1 MDGGGI
7 KIDIFVLIYRI
18 HINKI
23 MDLHQNKLSKAEW
36 ESIEKPVN
44 SNEKDILKLIIEGY
58 HSPNIKKNDTQTF
71 LSYTKI
77 EKSPEIEYFIYK
89 TYFEAILYKSI
100 NKYGQG
106 TSIVNINPIKFMEGS
121 VIKQL
126 KSSDSIRI
134 KNAEEVIKVNKGK
147 IFEYLLLDLFH
158 DLLKNIYTKKQKYA
172 YYLYTLIQ
180 IRKTAIQ
187 NINSIV
193 LRYIDKAI
201 EWTNQLT
208 KTSEIIT
215 NAYHFIEQNKYLI
228 KYEDKELYSHQK
240 QLFRIINNN
249 NNSKLILYTAPTGTG
264 KTLSPIGISEKKKI
278 IFVCVARHIGLAL
291 AKSAISVNKKVA
303 FAFGCETA
311 SDIRLHYYSAV
322 DYTINRKSGGIGRVD
337 NSNGT
342 NVEIM
347 ICDVQSYLTSMHYML
362 SFNDEKNLITY
373 WDEPTITL
381 DYQDHELHSI
391 IHNNWKENKI
401 STLVLSCAT
410 LPVQEDI
417 QSVHQDFQRKFDDV
431 EIHTISS
438 YDCKKTIPII
448 NKEGFCELPHYL
460 YENYTD
466 LLKCVQHCQTNKTLL
481 RYFDLREIIRFIE
494 YMEDTYELDEHIQL
508 DSYFT
513 IISDITMN
521 KLKTYYLDLL
531 ASVEDEDDWKNI
543 HAYMLETR
551 QNRFAATCN
560 TLRSVDVN
568 QPKNDSSV
576 FNIHKNETKNTGGL
590 LATTSDAY
598 TFTDGPIIYL
608 TDEIDKIGQ
617 FYIQQTKIP
626 ANVFSNISEK
636 INENNEISKKIESL
650 DALIENKE
658 TKLDGDNK
666 SVSIRESGRLSNESD
681 GWTKNIAVLRKK
693 LKIVSLDPMYL
704 PNTKPHQQI
713 WRQNK
718 EFIENAFI
726 ADVGEGNVRTIM
738 QLNVD
743 TRYKLLLLL
752 GIGTFKLHKNNEY
765 MEIMKRLA
773 DEQKLYMIIASTDY
787 IYGTNYQF
795 CHGFIGKD
803 LSTISQQKIYQS
815 MGRVGRNNIQQ
826 DYTIRFR
833 DNDTI
838 KSLFTKQTSNIEAV
852 NMCKLFHSN

>member
-1 MDGGGI
+1 M
-7 KIDIFVLIYRI
+7 
-18 HINKI
+18 N
-23 MDLHQNKLSKAEW
+23 LHQSKLTKSEW
-36 ESIEKPVN
+36 ESIEKPVHTK
-44 SNEKDILKLIIEGY
+44 EKEILNLIIEGF
-58 HSPNIKKNDTQTF
+58 HFPNIKKNDTQTF
-71 LSYTKI
+71 LNYTKI
-77 EKSPEIEYFIYK
+77 DKSPEIEYFIYK
-89 TYFEAILYKSI
+89 TYFEDIINKTI
-100 NKYGQG
+100 NKYGTG
-106 TSIVNINPIKFMEGS
+106 TPIININPLTFMEGS
-121 VIKQL
+121 VIKHL

-134 KNAEEVIKVNKGK
+134 KNAEDVIKVNKER
-147 IFEYLLLDLFH
+147 IFEYLLLGLFH
-158 DLLKNIYTKKQKYA
+158 DLLKSIYTKKQKYA

-180 IRKTAIQ
+180 IRKTAIE
-187 NINSIV
+187 NINAIV
-193 LRYIDKAI
+193 LSYIDKAI
-201 EWTNQLT
+201 QWANSFT

-215 NAYHFIEQNKYLI
+215 NAYQFIEQNKYLI
-228 KYEDKELYSHQK
+228 KYEDKQLYSHQK

-322 DYTINRKSGGIGRVD
+322 DYTINKRSGGIGKVD
-337 NSNGT
+337 NSNGS

-347 ICDVQSYLTSMHYML
+347 ICDVQSYLTSMYYML
-362 SFNDEKNLITY
+362 SFNNEKDLITY
-373 WDEPTITL
+373 WDEPTITM
-381 DYQDHELHSI
+381 DYENHELHSI

-410 LPVQEDI
+410 LPAKEEI
-417 QSVHQDFQRKFDDV
+417 QSVYDDFQRKFDDV

-438 YDCKKTIPII
+438 HDCKKTIPII
-448 NKEGFCELPHYL
+448 NKDGFCELPHYL
-460 YENYTD
+460 YQDYND
-466 LLKCVQHCQTNKTLL
+466 LLKCVQHCQNNKTLL

-494 YMEDTYELDEHIQL
+494 YMEDTYELEEHIQL

-521 KLKTYYLDLL
+521 NLKIYYLDLL
-531 ASVEDEDDWKNI
+531 SSIEDEDDWNTI
-543 HAYMLETR
+543 YNYMLETR
-551 QNRFAATCN
+551 KNRFVPAIN
-560 TLRSVDVN
+560 KIKSFDMN
-568 QPKNDSSV
+568 QSKSGKPIEKSYSV
-576 FNIHKNETKNTGGL
+576 FGMNNKEKKNTGGL

-598 TFTDGPIIYL
+598 TFTDGPTIYL

-626 ANVFSNISEK
+626 VNVFENISTK
-636 INENNEISKKIESL
+636 INTNNEISKKIETL
-650 DALIENKE
+650 EALIENKE
-658 TKLDGDNK
+658 TKMDGDNK
-666 SVSIRESGRLSNESD
+666 SVSIRESGRLSKESE
-681 GWTKNIAVLRKK
+681 GWTKNIATLRKEM
-693 LKIVSLDPMYL
+693 KIVSLDPMYQ

-713 WRQNK
+713 WNQNQ
-718 EFIENAFI
+718 ELIENAFI
-726 ADVGEGNVRTIM
+726 ADVGEGNVKTIM

-743 TRYKLLLLL
+743 SRYKLLLLL

-838 KSLFTKQTSNIEAV
+838 KSLFTKQIANIEAV